1 MFSRLSGTVIAPIV
15 TALGVFPKLRK
26 SCSLPDRT
34 TEEKKK
40 RKTKTNEKLQ
50 PSNRKMSFA
59 MKVLT
64 LYIYKLYITVRFIR
78 MSQYHEHAQDTTDSI
93 K

>member
-40 RKTKTNEKLQ
+40 KNKNKRKASAFQ
-50 PSNRKMSFA
+50 
-59 MKVLT
+59 
-64 LYIYKLYITVRFIR
+64 
-78 MSQYHEHAQDTTDSI
+78 
-93 K
+93 

>member
-34 TEEKKK
+34 TEEKK
-40 RKTKTNEKLQ
+40 NEKQKQTKSFSLPIGKCHLQ
-50 PSNRKMSFA
+50 
-59 MKVLT
+59 
-64 LYIYKLYITVRFIR
+64 
-78 MSQYHEHAQDTTDSI
+78 
-93 K
+93 

>member
-1 MFSRLSGTVIAPIV
+1 MIAPTV

-64 LYIYKLYITVRFIR
+64 LYIAISKNVVRENDECQL
-78 MSQYHEHAQDTTDSI
+78 SNGDCTTE
-93 K
+93 KKCGY